1 MKLWGSR
8 MSKEPDPAFAAFNA
22 SFSFDRRLYAEDID
36 ASQAWARALG
46 GADILAE
53 AEVKAIV
60 AGLEEVRQAL
70 AEPTFEPLE
79 TDEDIHTAVE
89 RLLTDRIGPVAGKL
103 HTGRSR
109 NDQVAT
115 DFRLWVMRACR
126 RTDEAILNL
135 AQAVIDNSESGVDL
149 PMPGYTHMRPAQP
162 VTWGHWMLSLFWPLH
177 RSRERFAKVHDSA
190 SVLPLGS
197 AALAGTTYPI
207 DRQEIAEDLGF
218 GSDSSNSI
226 DAVSDREFAAEFLFA
241 AALLGIELSQLAEGL
256 ILFSG
261 PAYGFIELDEA
272 YTSGSSLMPQKRN
285 PDALELTRGKAGRL
299 VGHLTGLLMTLKGLP
314 SAYDKDLQ
322 EDKQPVFDAHDT
334 LLEILPVLSGLIA
347 TLELRP
353 ERMATAIT
361 PDLLA
366 TDLADY
372 LVGKGVPFREA
383 HSIVGRVVRM
393 ADEHQIALD
402 QIPLKELQAFD
413 KHFESDVDDV
423 FDLKAALARR
433 SGQGGTAPE
442 AVRAQLDAARAGMQ
456 LSFGY

>member
-1 MKLWGSR
+1 MRLWGSR
-8 MSKEPDPAFAAFNA
+8 MSKEPDPAFAALNA
-22 SFSFDRRLYAEDID
+22 SFSFDRRLYLEDID

-46 GADILAE
+46 RANILAE
-53 AEVKAIV
+53 AEVEAIA
-60 AGLEEVRQAL
+60 AGLEQVQRAL
-70 AEPTFEPLE
+70 ADPTFEPLP

-89 RLLTDRIGPVAGKL
+89 RLLTERIGPVAGKL

-115 DFRLWVMRACR
+115 DFRLWVMRACDR
-126 RTDEAILNL
+126 MDTAILDL
-135 AQAVIDNSESGVDL
+135 AEAVIKNAEAGVEL

-177 RSRERFAKVHDSA
+177 RSRERFAQVHHSA

-197 AALAGTTYPI
+197 AALAGTTYSI
-207 DRQEIAEDLGF
+207 DRQAIAEDLGF
-218 GSDSSNSI
+218 GTVSSNSI
-226 DAVSDREFAAEFLFA
+226 DAVSDREFAAEYLFA
-241 AALLGIELSQLAEGL
+241 AAMLGIGLSQLGEEL

-261 PAYGFIELDEA
+261 PGYEFIELDESF
-272 YTSGSSLMPQKRN
+272 TTGSSLMPQKRN

-353 ERMATAIT
+353 ERMATAVT

-366 TDLADY
+366 TDMADY
-372 LVGKGVPFREA
+372 LVSKGVPFREA
-383 HSIVGRVVRM
+383 HSIVGRVVRL
-393 ADEHQIALD
+393 AEEHQLALD
-402 QIPLKELQAFD
+402 QVPLKELQALD
-413 KHFESDVDDV
+413 KQFESDVNDV

-433 SGQGGTAPE
+433 SGHGGTAPE
-442 AVRAQLDAARAGMQ
+442 AVRAQLAAAKEFMSSTLR
-456 LSFGY
+456 S